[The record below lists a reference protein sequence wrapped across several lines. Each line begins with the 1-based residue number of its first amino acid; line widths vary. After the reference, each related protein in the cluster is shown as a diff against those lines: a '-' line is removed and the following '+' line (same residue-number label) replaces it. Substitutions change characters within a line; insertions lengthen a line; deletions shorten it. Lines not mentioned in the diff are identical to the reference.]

1 MGKLMVAAGLG
12 IAVLPDYS
20 VVGDPL
26 ERSGEITYRPIADDS
41 TNVLLVLQR
50 RRSAPANN
58 AISDLHD
65 LFVAE
70 AGRASEVA
78 AA

>member
-1 MGKLMVAAGLG
+1 
-12 IAVLPDYS
+12 
-20 VVGDPL
+20 
-26 ERSGEITYRPIADDS
+26 
-41 TNVLLVLQR
+41 VLQR

-70 AGRASEVA
+70 AGRASDVA